1 MPTVVNPVGWF
12 EIPVTDMARAVA
24 FYEHVFGVKL
34 ALHDMGPL
42 QMAWFPMQN
51 GEYGAT
57 GTLVKNENYK
67 PSHAGTLVYFTA
79 ADIDATL
86 QRVTERGG
94 KVLRARTGIGEYG
107 FVGHFED
114 SEGNRVAL
122 HSPPG

>member
-1 MPTVVNPVGWF
+1 MSTASNPVCWF
-12 EIPVTDMARAVA
+12 EIPVSDMARAMT
-24 FYEHVFGVKL
+24 FYEHVFGLKL
-34 ALHDMGPL
+34 ALQDMGPL
-42 QMAWFPMQN
+42 QMAWFPMKP
-51 GEYGAT
+51 GGHGAA
-57 GTLVKNENYK
+57 GTLVKSPAYT

-94 KVLRARTGIGEYG
+94 KVLRARTSIGDYG